1 MSLVKL
7 SGIDISYHN
16 GEIDF
21 SKIKSKIDFIIM
33 RSGYGVKT
41 KDSKEIKFDLYYEEA
56 KKHNIPIGTY
66 WYCYA
71 KNPEGA
77 LLEAKTFLNK
87 VKGKK
92 FEFPVYY
99 DVEEKNILDSGKEN
113 VNGIIKAFCEELEKN
128 GYYCGLYCSSY
139 YLNNLI
145 SDEIKNKYEIWV
157 AHWGVDEPSYKG
169 KWGIWQYTSKGHYDG
184 IQSKSVDLDT
194 AIINYEPIIKK
205 LGKNGYEK
213 SENDNE

>member
-1 MSLVKL
+1 MSSIKL

-56 KKHNIPIGTY
+56 KKYNIPIGTY

-71 KNPEGA
+71 KNPEEA

-113 VNGIIKAFCEELEKN
+113 VNAIIKAFCEELENN

-157 AHWGVDEPSYKG
+157 ANWAVDKPSYKG
-169 KWGIWQYTSKGHYDG
+169 KWGIWQYSSKGHYDG
-184 IQSKSVDLDT
+184 IQSKYVDLDT

-213 SENDNE
+213 IQKDNE